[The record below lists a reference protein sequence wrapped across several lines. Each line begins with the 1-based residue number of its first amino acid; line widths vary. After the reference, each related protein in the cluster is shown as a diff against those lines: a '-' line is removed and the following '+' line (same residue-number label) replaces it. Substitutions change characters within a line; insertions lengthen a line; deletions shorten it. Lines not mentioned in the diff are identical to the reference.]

1 MQGNSLNIYETILSL
16 FSDPTKKIF
25 YNIATQTAE
34 VLKAQMII
42 NAVLVILFMIWA
54 YKRVKEGDMFEFKT
68 AMGVVVF
75 IVFVGFINWGIRNP
89 NDFNTYFIN
98 TIFYP
103 AEKLAILIAQSL
115 NDGLEIPTNANAS
128 PSETFNIG
136 NLVSSAYAMIVNLW
150 DNAFDGINMFN
161 WLTMIPKIIMFFLV
175 ILGELLFLGL
185 LLIIVLLVTVEIFM
199 WSALGLIVLP
209 LGLIPQ
215 TKGMLFSYLKKLISL
230 TLYKPC
236 MMLVAFFNYG
246 IIYKA
251 NALIPTKHEVTQGF
265 YGNADKMA
273 NEGKIIDAFGNVL
286 KGDWNSYIAHSSIV
300 GFLTI
305 IVLGS
310 VICFFLVK
318 RVPDFINNIFGTSG
332 GVGAVTE
339 MMQKIGMTIGGAVF
353 GGSAVMVANQAKQA
367 YQSAGGGLAGLQ
379 AGARAMFGTGLSGGI
394 TTMAN
399 AKGAKAGVRHFVASV
414 KSGFGL
420 DNDRNNK

>member
-1 MQGNSLNIYETILSL
+1 MNLFDTLMGMFVEPSQKVAKSLAEHVGSFFHAQLILNTIITIL
-16 FSDPTKKIF
+16 FI
-25 YNIATQTAE
+25 
-34 VLKAQMII
+34 
-42 NAVLVILFMIWA
+42 IWA

-150 DNAFDGINMFN
+150 DNAFDGISMFN

-185 LLIIVLLVTVEIFM
+185 LLIIVLLVTAEIFM

-246 IIYKA
+246 IIYKV

-273 NEGKIIDAFGNVL
+273 NEGKIIDAFGDVL

-300 GFLTI
+300 GSLTI

-339 MMQKIGMTIGGAVF
+339 MMQKIGMTIGGAVL
-353 GGSAVMVANQAKQA
+353 GGSMVMVANQMKQA
-367 YQSAGGGLAGLQ
+367 YQNAGGGLAGLQ
-379 AGARAMFGTGLSGGI
+379 AGAKAFGLGAISGGASA
-394 TTMAN
+394 MAN
-399 AKGAKAGVRHFVASV
+399 HRSVKAGVKHFVASV
-414 KSGFGL
+414 KSDFGF
-420 DNDRNNK
+420 DNDKNNK